1 MKQVIQ
7 RLVSVIDQCAAR
19 TSALPLESVA
29 LLPAHCGRFSMTC
42 LEKLFKL
49 CRFILILSLPTVC
62 HFINTHC
69 DRRKSIGFLVLPVS
83 LKWCWLENG
92 YSCFYR
98 RKDEYFL
105 FYQYCCILGEDI
117 TSTTPVV
124 FFK

>member
-19 TSALPLESVA
+19 TSVLPLESVA

-62 HFINTHC
+62 HFITTLV
-69 DRRKSIGFLVLPVS
+69 IGGNPLVPCSASVFEMGLAG
-83 LKWCWLENG
+83 KWL
-92 YSCFYR
+92 
-98 RKDEYFL
+98 FL
-105 FYQYCCILGEDI
+105 FLQE
-117 TSTTPVV
+117 
-124 FFK
+124 KR